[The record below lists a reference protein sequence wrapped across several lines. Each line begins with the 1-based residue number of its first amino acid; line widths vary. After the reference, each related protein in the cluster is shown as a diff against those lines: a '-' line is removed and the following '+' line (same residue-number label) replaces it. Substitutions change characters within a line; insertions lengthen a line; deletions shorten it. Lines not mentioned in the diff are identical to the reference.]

1 MQEILTNQTK
11 QYRNNKG
18 VLYQEKGKLVY
29 PYHGWVV
36 VLIRKFDGFRW
47 GAGENGVWQA
57 EKNLAQPDRGN

>member
-47 GAGENGVWQA
+47 GTGENGV
-57 EKNLAQPDRGN
+57 